1 MMSAAHELRYAPGS
15 KLAPALFCAAKGQA
29 TAGPSVNLEV
39 LSLVWGVGPPLQLLP
54 AAPLATGPLMVA
66 VGSMEGRKRVICASQ
81 AQMDGGEES
90 MSATKS
96 RMEDGI
102 AADIPEC
109 GGCAQPRTTD
119 VHRHRKAVQA
129 DCGSLAVI
137 PAGRSRSPRLPRG
150 RGCRRSL
157 GRGSGR

>member
-1 MMSAAHELRYAPGS
+1 MRRGS
-15 KLAPALFCAAKGQA
+15 KPAPALFCAAKEQA
-29 TAGPSVNLEV
+29 TASPSVNLEV

-54 AAPLATGPLMVA
+54 VGYGPVDGRSGLDGRQGKGHLRLTGA
-66 VGSMEGRKRVICASQ
+66 NGWG
-81 AQMDGGEES
+81 ES

-109 GGCAQPRTTD
+109 GECAQPRTTD